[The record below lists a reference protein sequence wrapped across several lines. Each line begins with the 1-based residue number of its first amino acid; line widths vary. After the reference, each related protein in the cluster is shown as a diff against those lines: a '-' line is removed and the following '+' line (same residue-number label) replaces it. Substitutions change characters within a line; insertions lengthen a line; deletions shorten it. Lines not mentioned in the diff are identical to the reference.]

1 MALVIKKIQV
11 NDDAV
16 KHADRWP
23 GETLKVGWTGLD
35 TRDLSSDEKR
45 IGSDSS
51 QSSLLQINELLALV
65 FLGYSSKTI

>member
-16 KHADRWP
+16 KHADRWH
-23 GETLKVGWTGLD
+23 GETLKVGSADVD
-35 TRDLSSDEKR
+35 TQDLSSDGKR

-51 QSSLLQINELLALV
+51 QSSPLQINELLAPVSIGLQ
-65 FLGYSSKTI
+65 L